1 MPSRPVHQNG
11 GMSLA
16 GDTAAD
22 LVEMQL
28 HGMGIG
34 PWQHQRRT
42 GSTGWTDGS
51 EQIGVLV
58 ALVCRLA
65 WPGSFFGPL
74 PHLSV
79 LLANARFVLEPD
91 LNRFVSWQMAYM
103 RLECIGKVFLKA
115 SMTLAFWA
123 GWCGLALMWEKPRAT
138 RSLETVRSL

>member
-1 MPSRPVHQNG
+1 MPPGPVHQNG
-11 GMSLA
+11 GMRLA
-16 GDTAAD
+16 GHTAAD

-34 PWQHQRRT
+34 PWQHERCT
-42 GSTGWTDGS
+42 GSTGRTDGS

-74 PHLSV
+74 PHLPV
-79 LLANARFVLEPD
+79 LLANTCFVLEPD
-91 LNRFVSWQMAYM
+91 LNWFVSRQMAYM
-103 RLECIGKVFLKA
+103 GLERVGEVFLKA
-115 SMTLAFWA
+115 SMTLAFCA
-123 GWCGLALMWEKPRAT
+123 GWRGLALMWEKPMAT